1 MNFQPTSLEIEAQGQ
16 ATFGMANLRSERTG
30 LPFVVFISQK
40 DGARHDVRVK
50 VSASPKVRSDQM
62 GSYAARP
69 YRHTDGLRLNPSE
82 EHLLGLWIEKNIDVL
97 LQYWNGDIE
106 YTEDA
111 VERIGKI

>member
-1 MNFQPTSLEIEAQGQ
+1 
-16 ATFGMANLRSERTG
+16 MANLRSERTG

-50 VSASPKVRSDQM
+50 VSASAKVRADEM

-69 YRHTDGLRLNPSE
+69 CRHTDGRRLPPHE
-82 EHLLGLWIEKNIDVL
+82 EKLLEAWIEKNIDVL
-97 LQYWNGDIE
+97 TRYWDGEIE

-111 VERIGKI
+111 LGQIRTL